1 MASKSTRAIAKGVR
15 LAPRKVSLVAA
26 LVRGRT
32 VADALVILQH
42 TPKRAARPVAKVIAS
57 AQANATN
64 THGIDGKTLVIESLQ
79 VTAGPRLKRYKPAAH
94 GRALP
99 FQKKTS
105 HISVVVTGTEKVK
118 KAASTTKVT
127 EAKPAKKAAA
137 KEEEK

>member
-1 MASKSTRAIAKGVR
+1 MATKSTRAIAKGVT

-32 VADALVILQH
+32 VADALTILEH

-57 AQANATN
+57 AKANAVN
-64 THGIDGKTLVIESLQ
+64 THGIDEKTLVIETLQ
-79 VTAGPRLKRYKPAAH
+79 VTAGPRLKRYKPAAM

-105 HISVVVTGTEKVK
+105 HISVVVTGDEKPK
-118 KAASTTKVT
+118 KKPASTTTTTTVKK
-127 EAKPAKKAAA
+127 EAK
-137 KEEEK
+137 

>member
-1 MASKSTRAIAKGVR
+1 MAAKSTRAVAKGVR

-57 AQANATN
+57 AQANAVN
-64 THGIDGKTLVIESLQ
+64 THGIDGKTLIIESLQ

-105 HISVVVTGTEKVK
+105 HISVVVTGNEKVK
-118 KAASTTKVT
+118 KAAAKKPAEKKE
-127 EAKPAKKAAA
+127 EAK
-137 KEEEK
+137 